1 MSNTSF
7 FQLMLDD
14 WADWRLRMQVAKMEV
29 RAEPVAISVN
39 RENPSQVLVSFEE
52 GPAAL
57 LDLSKS
63 ATTQVPCVPT
73 GQLFLQLESSHLTRI
88 SMCVLWLSCP
98 SGDVVWWN

>member
-1 MSNTSF
+1 
-7 FQLMLDD
+7 
-14 WADWRLRMQVAKMEV
+14 MEV
-29 RAEPVAISVN
+29 RAEPVAISMN

-73 GQLFLQLESSHLTRI
+73 GQLFFQLESST
-88 SMCVLWLSCP
+88 
-98 SGDVVWWN
+98 